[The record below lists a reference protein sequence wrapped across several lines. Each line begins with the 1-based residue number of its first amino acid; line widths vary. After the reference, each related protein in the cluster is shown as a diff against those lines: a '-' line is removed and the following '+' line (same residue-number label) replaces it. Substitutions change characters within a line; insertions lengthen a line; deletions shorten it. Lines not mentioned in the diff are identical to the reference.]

1 MLTETINSNFYNLSQ
16 INDIETNGEDYKLSE
31 NIIQIINSISEKVGA
46 PSYIKTPTFN
56 KKAKEQRKD
65 KKKKNMEINDD
76 DWAAIRNFQITE
88 KKKKEGIELLID
100 QIRSEL
106 NKLSDKNYDK
116 HKNKILEIMSEL
128 SNNDFTD
135 EDKNK
140 VVNLIFD
147 VASNNK
153 FYSKIYADLYKDL
166 IHFYSSLNSILE
178 RQISSFKSMFE
189 KIEYCDPD
197 KDYEKYCRNNKINE
211 SRRAMTTFI
220 VNLQKLGVIDIEELF
235 KIIIHLKQISYE
247 MINKEDSKNILC
259 EITENLFIL
268 ITELKNNIKEWN
280 KDEYDELVNYI
291 TNFKSYKVKEY
302 PGLSNKTLFKYM
314 DIHDNLNK
322 I

>member
-16 INDIETNGEDYKLSE
+16 INDIETNGEDYKLNE

-291 TNFKSYKVKEY
+291 INFKSYKVKEY

>member
-291 TNFKSYKVKEY
+291 INFKSYKVKEY